1 MKVNRLIITIAFLLV
16 SSMLIILSEWHS
28 WRNYESVKM
37 KAFQGYVCGLGL
49 GAAVNPAWGFISYDA
64 RIDSVD
70 ETQLWPIPGGYSYSP
85 DRGLSVSDF
94 RELTFEVSSK

>member
-1 MKVNRLIITIAFLLV
+1 MKANKLIIAIACFLI
-16 SSMLIILSEWHS
+16 SSLLIILSEQYL

-49 GAAVNPAWGFISYDA
+49 GAAVNPAWGFINYDM
-64 RIDSVD
+64 RIDSMD

-94 RELTFEVSSK
+94 RELTFEVSRK

>member
-1 MKVNRLIITIAFLLV
+1 MKANKLIITIAFLLV
-16 SSMLIILSEWHS
+16 SSLLVILSEWYS

-49 GAAVNPAWGFISYDA
+49 GAAVNPAWGFINYDA

-94 RELTFEVSSK
+94 KELTFEVSRK

>member
-1 MKVNRLIITIAFLLV
+1 MKANKLIITIAFLLV
-16 SSMLIILSEWHS
+16 SSLLIILSEWHL

-49 GAAVNPAWGFISYDA
+49 GAAVNPAWGFINYDA

-94 RELTFEVSSK
+94 RELAFEVSRK